1 MITILSILLTV
12 IGILFVILSIKEYD
26 KNRMVKY
33 NKIKLFID
41 LVTGFSYTIM
51 GLLVVLK
58 IISGRYL
65 IWAVLILSILN
76 SLTNYII
83 KLRSCKM

>member
-1 MITILSILLTV
+1 MITILSVLLIV

-26 KNRMVKY
+26 KTHGGKN

-41 LVTGFSYTIM
+41 LVTGCSYIIT

-65 IWAVLILSILN
+65 ILLAFLFSTLNNLINYKVKTQIN
-76 SLTNYII
+76 S
-83 KLRSCKM
+83 